1 MVCYTTS
8 EVWISTSK
16 IPEDLQTTI
25 DVHLIIPLLVCIAV
39 TQGIMYG
46 QKRVTILALIKI
58 SILISLT
65 QTEALRHRI
74 QDIASLFSLQKD
86 RIHKRKARLETD
98 DWNKHQLT
106 ITSNENPMEVKLTL
120 SRTDTRKTNS
130 SEEFYTLKAN
140 ASQVSVKEN
149 IPWIF
154 SQHPSPNLDN
164 IPVFY
169 TERFEPLSLIISQ
182 IAEGKSPR
190 PQVTMRYELLR
201 LCTLRTYPKDN
212 KPFRTKYAAAGFYY
226 ASDGDGVVCYCCGI
240 RRYGWV
246 ETDDPMEVHQIINPR
261 CKFLINNREHNV
273 PSIANGPLRK
283 KVAGLDII
291 PDCALAK
298 CSGAVSNR
306 HGVPN
311 EIPMY
316 EHMALTTFRKQSFNT
331 DWANTQ
337 KYSPAELADGGFF
350 FTGFEDCIRCFFCGI
365 GLRRWDKE
373 DDMWVEHAR
382 WSQNCTFLI
391 QKKGQNFVDFVKLTG
406 QQLHETGESHGTGM
420 SDIICE
426 GADAG
431 DTPDQII
438 DVVIGESHE
447 RRVSGII
454 SEGTNACDAPDEIT
468 NVVVGASRD
477 DFHSRLVMSNVQCAE
492 SSQHERE
499 STEGT
504 LPVMSESHERRVS
517 GIISEGTN
525 ACDAPDEITNVVV
538 GQLSGDSTRNIEPE
552 NSDRVVGSGNRGSS
566 RGQRRRNRRGGYRGY
581 RR

>member
-468 NVVVGASRD
+468 NVVVG
-477 DFHSRLVMSNVQCAE
+477 
-492 SSQHERE
+492 
-499 STEGT
+499 
-504 LPVMSESHERRVS
+504 
-517 GIISEGTN
+517 
-525 ACDAPDEITNVVV
+525 
-538 GQLSGDSTRNIEPE
+538 QLSGDSTRNIEPE